1 MDFKITRVYVNS
13 LDISDT
19 MIIMIVLCAYIHKQ
33 SMETWKYISSDFD
46 NQGAEYEIEDNEA
59 WTPLHCA
66 ARGG

>member
-1 MDFKITRVYVNS
+1 
-13 LDISDT
+13 
-19 MIIMIVLCAYIHKQ
+19 
-33 SMETWKYISSDFD
+33 METWKYTSSDFD